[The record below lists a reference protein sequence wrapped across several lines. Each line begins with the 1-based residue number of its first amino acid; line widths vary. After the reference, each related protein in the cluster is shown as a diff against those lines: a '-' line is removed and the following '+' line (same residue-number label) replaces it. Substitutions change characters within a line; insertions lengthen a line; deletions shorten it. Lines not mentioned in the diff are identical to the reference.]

1 VRVTLGVVLTE
12 ALGVVQGLAVALEL
26 MEPAALAVELKLR
39 RVESVGV
46 RDADTEKLEV
56 GEAAEDALAALG
68 GLGDALG
75 QPEALTVAPR

>member
-12 ALGVVQGLAVALEL
+12 TLGVVLGLAVALEL

-75 QPEALTVAPR
+75 QPEALTVAPW